1 MKETVI
7 RFLGKDL
14 KIKSVC
20 DDFVRL
26 EYSEEFRAPGEF
38 SCTLSLDRAY
48 IPAIGEYALIGESAL
63 YVIEGV
69 GRDTG
74 AGTARIS
81 GRGILSFFSRRILPV
96 TVKNSCPFDSAVY
109 GLAMAYGLSAFPKS
123 LTVKQGSAGE
133 SAVIVHEPG
142 NLLSVMTDAVRPFSA
157 GFRTEYDFSAEK
169 FVFSVRTFRDRT
181 LGSGADECVFL
192 SEGFDTAAAVST
204 DTDLSDYRNYATVR
218 GAQKEDGSYYT
229 VTVSAG
235 AYSFGDSF
243 VDVGQARREIYVKS
257 GIGVGIYTSV
267 NESGAKVFDEAG
279 YLAALRTRGRQE
291 LAAHRPK
298 REISAQ
304 IMPSA
309 AEGIEVGDICTLFSP
324 ASDISAVRVMGKMHV
339 TENGQSVCSAR
350 LSI

>member
-109 GLAMAYGLSAFPKS
+109 GLAMAYGMSAFPKS
-123 LTVKQGSAGE
+123 LTVK
-133 SAVIVHEPG
+133 HE
-142 NLLSVMTDAVRPFSA
+142 VRVRPF
-157 GFRTEYDFSAEK
+157 
-169 FVFSVRTFRDRT
+169 VFEIVISRM
-181 LGSGADECVFL
+181 
-192 SEGFDTAAAVST
+192 
-204 DTDLSDYRNYATVR
+204 
-218 GAQKEDGSYYT
+218 Q
-229 VTVSAG
+229 
-235 AYSFGDSF
+235 SF
-243 VDVGQARREIYVKS
+243 VQCCMRFLDNHNDIQRS
-257 GIGVGIYTSV
+257 GIFG
-267 NESGAKVFDEAG
+267 
-279 YLAALRTRGRQE
+279 
-291 LAAHRPK
+291 
-298 REISAQ
+298 
-304 IMPSA
+304 
-309 AEGIEVGDICTLFSP
+309 
-324 ASDISAVRVMGKMHV
+324 
-339 TENGQSVCSAR
+339 
-350 LSI
+350 

>member
-109 GLAMAYGLSAFPKS
+109 GLALPEKKPLYAAMAGGAI
-123 LTVKQGSAGE
+123 GE
-133 SAVIVHEPG
+133 
-142 NLLSVMTDAVRPFSA
+142 R
-157 GFRTEYDFSAEK
+157 
-169 FVFSVRTFRDRT
+169 
-181 LGSGADECVFL
+181 
-192 SEGFDTAAAVST
+192 
-204 DTDLSDYRNYATVR
+204 
-218 GAQKEDGSYYT
+218 
-229 VTVSAG
+229 
-235 AYSFGDSF
+235 
-243 VDVGQARREIYVKS
+243 RREC
-257 GIGVGIYTSV
+257 
-267 NESGAKVFDEAG
+267 G
-279 YLAALRTRGRQE
+279 YR
-291 LAAHRPK
+291 
-298 REISAQ
+298 S
-304 IMPSA
+304 
-309 AEGIEVGDICTLFSP
+309 
-324 ASDISAVRVMGKMHV
+324 
-339 TENGQSVCSAR
+339 
-350 LSI
+350 